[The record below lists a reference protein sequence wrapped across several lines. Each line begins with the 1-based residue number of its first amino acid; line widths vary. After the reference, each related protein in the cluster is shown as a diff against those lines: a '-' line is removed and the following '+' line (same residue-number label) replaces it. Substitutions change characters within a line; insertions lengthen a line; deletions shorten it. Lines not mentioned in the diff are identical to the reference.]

1 MIRERVAESVYTFTS
16 EMYASVNAG
25 AIIGPTWSVLI
36 DTLPFPEET
45 QQIKDF
51 IENDLENEIRYIV
64 YTHYHADHV
73 YGAYLF
79 PEATVLSHQK
89 TLELLQSRGQAGL
102 ERAKSDNRA
111 LRDIELVMPE
121 FTFEEGT
128 LGINMEERTLELV
141 ALPGHSP
148 DGAGVLYKEEK
159 VLFAGDVMMSVP
171 YFVDG
176 DFEQMNDSLKR
187 LTKMKLES
195 LVQGHG
201 DVILRGE
208 VSTVAKENLSYL
220 KCLAKGV
227 RQAARRKDPTELLY
241 DVDIE
246 ECGKSR
252 ILLNGLAEELH
263 RRNLEALLVQLYPDK
278 ADALAE
284 G

>member
-25 AIIGPTWSVLI
+25 AVIGPSWSVLI
-36 DTLPFPEET
+36 DTLPFPEESE
-45 QQIKDF
+45 QIRDF
-51 IENDLENEIRYIV
+51 IEGDLENEVRYII

-73 YGAYLF
+73 YGASLF
-79 PEATVLSHQK
+79 PHATVLGHKK
-89 TLELLQSRGQAGL
+89 TLELLRSRGQQGL
-102 ERAKSDNRA
+102 ERAKAENRS
-111 LRDIELVMPE
+111 LRDVQLVLPE
-121 FTFEEGT
+121 FTFDEGT

-148 DGAGVLYKEEK
+148 DGVGVLYKEER

-176 DFEQMNDSLKR
+176 SYDQMTDSLKHI
-187 LTKMKLES
+187 TKMKLES

-227 RQAARRKDPTELLY
+227 RKAGRRKDPVDILY

-263 RRNLEALLVQLYPDK
+263 RRNQEALLVEFYPDK
-278 ADALAE
+278 ADALISD
-284 G
+284 